1 MAMTKFDI
9 QQFDGHINFEM
20 WKVRMM
26 VVLTQQNM
34 KITLDGKD
42 KKPVTMKN
50 SEWEEADK
58 KAPSTIQLSI
68 TDDVLQEVL
77 SEKTAEALWTK
88 LESLYM
94 KKTVANR
101 LGVLQRLYML
111 SMAVGTSIRTYIFEF
126 TSLIMDLKNMD
137 KTFSSEQQAMI
148 LLCSLLTYY
157 KHFRETYLI

>member
-68 TDDVLQEVL
+68 TDDVL
-77 SEKTAEALWTK
+77 
-88 LESLYM
+88 
-94 KKTVANR
+94 
-101 LGVLQRLYML
+101 
-111 SMAVGTSIRTYIFEF
+111 
-126 TSLIMDLKNMD
+126 
-137 KTFSSEQQAMI
+137 
-148 LLCSLLTYY
+148 
-157 KHFRETYLI
+157 